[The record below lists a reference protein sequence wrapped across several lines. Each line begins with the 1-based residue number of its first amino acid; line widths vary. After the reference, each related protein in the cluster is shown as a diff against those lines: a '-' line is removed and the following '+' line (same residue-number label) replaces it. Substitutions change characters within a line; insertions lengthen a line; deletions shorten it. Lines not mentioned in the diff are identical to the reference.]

1 MSIELYNSDLTR
13 DNKSTHA
20 KEDQRKELGWLIK
33 DIIKPDLP
41 YIIDNVE
48 ECIELLNSNEISRMP
63 ITTGALST
71 QPNSPQ
77 IEGIVTR
84 QGLYILCIQ
93 FTAKFEQFHKGQV
106 INFKEDDN
114 IDASKPVQ
122 KFLLLQLSI
131 IKKGLSEILGD
142 LEDLEMI
149 DNDLQFVDAF
159 SKIITSI
166 IRLITVLQN
175 PPNELNFPFDNNG
188 ILKHFYNIRY
198 EDLCNSVHHLLSLE
212 IVLSGDQLVL
222 DFRNLDKV
230 VRNPWCHIDPIDGTS
245 IVDKI
250 KEQQKHNRNMKL
262 EDILTDNNIIL
273 EEPTMLNNIM
283 QSTFNKESTTIQQAQ
298 FHISRCVTFDNKVVT
313 EQEKVSIS
321 CSDQE
326 LINLVT
332 KLNNLEERVS
342 NHFNNLS
349 FIDREL

>member
-13 DNKSTHA
+13 DNKNTVA
-20 KEDQRKELGWLIK
+20 KEDQKRELGWLIK

-41 YIIDNVE
+41 SIIDNVE
-48 ECIELLNSNEISRMP
+48 ECIELLNSNGISRMP

-84 QGLYILCIQ
+84 QGLNIISIQ
-93 FTAKFEQFHKGQV
+93 FTAKFQQFHKGQV

-114 IDASKPVQ
+114 IDITKPVE
-122 KFLLLQLSI
+122 KFVLSQLGI
-131 IKKGLSEILGD
+131 INKGLSDMLQE

-149 DNDLQFVDAF
+149 DDDTKFVDAF

-166 IRLITVLQN
+166 IRLINVLQN
-175 PPNELNFPFDNNG
+175 PPNELNFPFDNNA
-188 ILKHFYNIRY
+188 ILKHFYSTNY
-198 EDLCNSVHHLLSLE
+198 EELCNSIHHLLSLE

-230 VRNPWCHIDPIDGTS
+230 VKNPWCHIDPIDGTS

-250 KEQQKHNRNMKL
+250 REQQKHNRNMKL
-262 EDILTDNNIIL
+262 EDILASNNIIV
-273 EEPTMLNNIM
+273 EEPTMFNNLI
-283 QSTFNKESTTIQQAQ
+283 QSTFNKESTTLQQAQ

-313 EQEKVSIS
+313 EKEKVSIS

-326 LINLVT
+326 LINLVE
-332 KLNNLEERVS
+332 KLSNLEERIS

-349 FIDREL
+349 YIDREL